1 MKLQNKDIQPLITFL
16 DTIKVGGRKS
26 LGRTKLKEKLTKQ
39 MEVYGNDQTAV
50 IDEFDGWA
58 DKEKGQFTTE
68 NKELNEAL
76 SDLALEEVEITYNT
90 PFKKDFVE
98 LLENYEEELQG
109 KNADAYAI
117 LYEKLVE
124 EKEKGNE

>member
-50 IDEFDGWA
+50 IDEFDGWV

-98 LLENYEEELQG
+98 LLENYEEELDG
-109 KNADAYAI
+109 ANADAYAK

-124 EKEKGNE
+124 END

>member
-1 MKLQNKDIQPLITFL
+1 MKIQNKDIQPLITFL
-16 DTIKVGGRKS
+16 DTIKVGGRKR

-50 IDEFDGWA
+50 IDEFDGWV

-124 EKEKGNE
+124 END

>member
-1 MKLQNKDIQPLITFL
+1 MKIQNKDIQPLITFL

-98 LLENYEEELQG
+98 LLENYEEELDG
-109 KNADAYAI
+109 ANADAYAK

-124 EKEKGNE
+124 END

>member
-1 MKLQNKDIQPLITFL
+1 MKIQNKDIQPLITFL

-50 IDEFDGWA
+50 IDEFDGWV

-124 EKEKGNE
+124 END

>member
-1 MKLQNKDIQPLITFL
+1 MKIQNKDIQPLITFL

-39 MEVYGNDQTAV
+39 MEVYGNDQTVV
-50 IDEFDGWA
+50 IDEFDGWV

-124 EKEKGNE
+124 END

>member
-1 MKLQNKDIQPLITFL
+1 MKIQNKDIQPLIKFL
-16 DTIKVGGRKS
+16 DTIKTSGRKS

-50 IDEFDGWA
+50 IDEFDGWV

-98 LLENYEEELQG
+98 LLENYEEELDG
-109 KNADAYAI
+109 ANADAYAK

-124 EKEKGNE
+124 END

>member
-1 MKLQNKDIQPLITFL
+1 MKIQNKDIQPLITFL

-50 IDEFDGWA
+50 IDEFDGWV

-98 LLENYEEELQG
+98 LLENYEEELDG
-109 KNADAYAI
+109 TNADAYAK

-124 EKEKGNE
+124 END

>member
-1 MKLQNKDIQPLITFL
+1 
-16 DTIKVGGRKS
+16 
-26 LGRTKLKEKLTKQ
+26 

-50 IDEFDGWA
+50 IDEFDGWV

-109 KNADAYAI
+109 KNADAYAK

-124 EKEKGNE
+124 END

>member
-50 IDEFDGWA
+50 IDEFDGWT
-58 DKEKGQFTTE
+58 DKETGHFTTE
-68 NKELNEAL
+68 NKELNKAL
-76 SDLALEEVEITYNT
+76 NDLVLEEIEITYNS
-90 PFKKDFVE
+90 PFKKDFIE
-98 LLENYEEELQG
+98 LLENYEEEIDG
-109 KNADAYAI
+109 TNADAYAK

-124 EKEKGNE
+124 EKENE

>member
-39 MEVYGNDQTAV
+39 MEVYGNDQTVV
-50 IDEFDGWA
+50 IDEFDGWV

-76 SDLALEEVEITYNT
+76 SDLALEEVEITYNS

-124 EKEKGNE
+124 END

>member
-50 IDEFDGWA
+50 IDEFDGWV

-124 EKEKGNE
+124 END

>member
-1 MKLQNKDIQPLITFL
+1 MKLQNKDIQPIITFL
-16 DTIKVGGRKS
+16 DTIKASGRKS

-50 IDEFDGWA
+50 IDEFDGWT
-58 DKEKGQFTTE
+58 DKETGHFTME
-68 NKELNEAL
+68 NKELNKAL
-76 SDLALEEVEITYNT
+76 NDLALEEIEITYNS

-98 LLENYEEELQG
+98 LLENYEEELDG
-109 KNADAYAI
+109 TNADAYAK

-124 EKEKGNE
+124 END

>member
-50 IDEFDGWA
+50 IDEFDSWV

-76 SDLALEEVEITYNT
+76 SDLALEEIEITYNT

-124 EKEKGNE
+124 END

>member
-50 IDEFDGWA
+50 IDEFDGWV

-124 EKEKGNE
+124 ENK

>member
-1 MKLQNKDIQPLITFL
+1 MKIKNGQISTIINFLDGMKLK
-16 DTIKVGGRKS
+16 GRQS

-50 IDEFDGWA
+50 IDEFDGWT
-58 DKEKGQFTTE
+58 DKETGHFTTE
-68 NKELNEAL
+68 NKELNKAL
-76 SDLALEEVEITYNT
+76 NDLALEEIEITYNS

-98 LLENYEEELQG
+98 LLENYEEELDG
-109 KNADAYAI
+109 ANADAYAK

-124 EKEKGNE
+124 END

>member
-1 MKLQNKDIQPLITFL
+1 MKIQNKDIQPLITFL

-39 MEVYGNDQTAV
+39 MEIYGNDQTAV
-50 IDEFDGWA
+50 IDEFDGWV

-98 LLENYEEELQG
+98 LLENYEEELDG
-109 KNADAYAI
+109 TNADAYAK

-124 EKEKGNE
+124 END

>member
-1 MKLQNKDIQPLITFL
+1 MKLQNKDIQPLIKFL

-50 IDEFDGWA
+50 IDEFDGWV

-98 LLENYEEELQG
+98 LLENYEEELDG
-109 KNADAYAI
+109 ANADAYAK

-124 EKEKGNE
+124 END

>member
-1 MKLQNKDIQPLITFL
+1 MKIQNKDIQPLITFL

-50 IDEFDGWA
+50 IDEFDGWV

-98 LLENYEEELQG
+98 LLENYEEELDG
-109 KNADAYAI
+109 ANADAYAK

-124 EKEKGNE
+124 END

>member
-1 MKLQNKDIQPLITFL
+1 MRIQNKDIQPLITFL

-98 LLENYEEELQG
+98 LLENYEEELDG
-109 KNADAYAI
+109 TNADAYAK

-124 EKEKGNE
+124 END

>member
-1 MKLQNKDIQPLITFL
+1 MKIQNKDIQPLITFL

-50 IDEFDGWA
+50 IDEFDGWV

-117 LYEKLVE
+117 LYEKIVE
-124 EKEKGNE
+124 ENE